1 MFGKLIK
8 AEWRAS
14 RRVAGI
20 LCLAVLIAA
29 LVLGLVGCG
38 LFMAETRSW
47 NVHGTVEIVVALL
60 CVAAIMVINV
70 AWAASIFYALWRFY
84 RSRFTEEGYLTFT
97 LPVNGH
103 QLMLSSILASILE
116 ILAVLLATAVAC
128 VLGLGISALGIPWN
142 EAPADFWPRLWEELE
157 KLWLEFV
164 PYGGVVAEVA
174 LAAFL
179 TALSQLIMLML
190 AVTIGGM
197 AAKKHPILMAILV
210 YYGISLVWT
219 IIEVTVLVGNGALNK
234 TLSVMGTMNVLSAVT
249 IVGGYFIMYFL
260 TTRKLNLN

>member
-14 RRVAGI
+14 RRVVGL
-20 LCLAVLIAA
+20 LCLAVLIAG
-29 LVLGLVGCG
+29 LVLGGIGCG
-38 LFMAETRSW
+38 LFLAETHNW
-47 NVHGTVEIVVALL
+47 QVHGTVELLLALL
-60 CVAAIMVINV
+60 AAAAMMTMAI
-70 AWAASIFYALWRFY
+70 AWAASVFYALWRFY
-84 RSRFTEEGYLTFT
+84 KSRFTEEGYLTFT

-128 VLGLGISALGIPWN
+128 VLGLGISALGLPWK
-142 EAPADFWPRLWEELE
+142 EVPADFWPRLWEELE

>member
-14 RRVAGI
+14 RRVVGL
-20 LCLAVLIAA
+20 LCLAVLLAG
-29 LVLGLVGCG
+29 LVLGGIGCG
-38 LFMAETRSW
+38 LFLGETYNW
-47 NVHGTVEIVVALL
+47 HMHGTVELLLALL
-60 CVAAIMVINV
+60 TAAAMMTMAI
-70 AWAASIFYALWRFY
+70 AWAASVFYALWRFY
-84 RSRFTEEGYLTFT
+84 KSRFTEEGYLTFT

-116 ILAVLLATAVAC
+116 ILAVILATAAATLLGMGVCA
-128 VLGLGISALGIPWN
+128 LGLPWK
-142 EAPADFWPRLWEELE
+142 EVPADFWPKAWEQLE
-157 KLWLEFV
+157 ELWLEFV
-164 PYGGVVAEVA
+164 PYGGVVAEAA

-197 AAKKHPILMAILV
+197 AAKKHPILMAIMV

>member
-14 RRVAGI
+14 RRVVGL
-20 LCLAVLIAA
+20 LCLAVLLAG
-29 LVLGLVGCG
+29 LVLGGIGCG
-38 LFMAETRSW
+38 LFLAETHNW
-47 NVHGTVEIVVALL
+47 QVHGTVELLLALL
-60 CVAAIMVINV
+60 AAAAMMTMAI
-70 AWAASIFYALWRFY
+70 AWAASVFYALWRFY
-84 RSRFTEEGYLTFT
+84 KSRFTEEGYLTFT

-128 VLGLGISALGIPWN
+128 VLGLGISALGLPWN

>member
-8 AEWRAS
+8 AEWRSS
-14 RRVAGI
+14 RRVIGI

-38 LFMAETRSW
+38 LFMAETRGWS
-47 NVHGTVEIVVALL
+47 VHGTVEIVVALL
-60 CVAAIMVINV
+60 CVAAIMVIAV

-97 LPVNGH
+97 LPVNVH

-116 ILAVLLATAVAC
+116 ILAVLLATAVSC
-128 VLGLGISALGIPWN
+128 VLGLGISALGLPWN
-142 EAPADFWPRLWEELE
+142 EVPADFWPRLWEQLGE
-157 KLWLEFV
+157 LWLEFV
-164 PYGGVVAEVA
+164 PYGGVVAEAA

-179 TALSQLIMLML
+179 TALSRLIMLML

>member
-1 MFGKLIK
+1 MFGKLMK

-14 RRVAGI
+14 RRVVGI

-47 NVHGTVEIVVALL
+47 NVHGTVEMIVALL
-60 CVAAIMVINV
+60 CVAAVMVIAV

-128 VLGLGISALGIPWN
+128 VLDWGSALWAFPGTR
-142 EAPADFWPRLWEELE
+142 PRRTSGPGSGSSWGSCGRNLC
-157 KLWLEFV
+157 
-164 PYGGVVAEVA
+164 PT
-174 LAAFL
+174 AARWQRRRWRR
-179 TALSQLIMLML
+179 S
-190 AVTIGGM
+190 
-197 AAKKHPILMAILV
+197 
-210 YYGISLVWT
+210 
-219 IIEVTVLVGNGALNK
+219 
-234 TLSVMGTMNVLSAVT
+234 
-249 IVGGYFIMYFL
+249 
-260 TTRKLNLN
+260 

>member
-1 MFGKLIK
+1 M
-8 AEWRAS
+8 
-14 RRVAGI
+14 
-20 LCLAVLIAA
+20 
-29 LVLGLVGCG
+29 
-38 LFMAETRSW
+38 
-47 NVHGTVEIVVALL
+47 
-60 CVAAIMVINV
+60 
-70 AWAASIFYALWRFY
+70 
-84 RSRFTEEGYLTFT
+84 
-97 LPVNGH
+97 
-103 QLMLSSILASILE
+103 
-116 ILAVLLATAVAC
+116 
-128 VLGLGISALGIPWN
+128 
-142 EAPADFWPRLWEELE
+142 
-157 KLWLEFV
+157 
-164 PYGGVVAEVA
+164 PYGGVVAEAA

>member
-14 RRVAGI
+14 RRVVGI

-29 LVLGLVGCG
+29 LVLGFVGCG

-103 QLMLSSILASILE
+103 QLMLSSILASVLE
-116 ILAVLLATAVAC
+116 ILLVGLATVAAMA
-128 VLGLGISALGIPWN
+128 LAFGIFAAGLPWN
-142 EAPADFWPRLWEELE
+142 EVDSTSWGLLWSRWGEL
-157 KLWLEFV
+157 LDSFR
-164 PYGGVVAEVA
+164 PVASDVLLVLLNMA
-174 LAAFL
+174 LMGLATLL
-179 TALSQLIMLML
+179 TLML
-190 AVTIGGM
+190 AVTIGAT
-197 AAKKHPILMAILV
+197 AAKKHPILLAIAV
-210 YYGISLVWT
+210 YYGLSLVRMAACLNAANACT
-219 IIEVTVLVGNGALNK
+219 SSGA
-234 TLSVMGTMNVLSAVT
+234 TLAALAGVNAAAMLIA
-249 IVGGYFIMYFL
+249 YFWMYYL
-260 TTRKLNLN
+260 TSRKLNLS

>member
-14 RRVAGI
+14 RRVVGL
-20 LCLAVLIAA
+20 LCLAVLLAG
-29 LVLGLVGCG
+29 LVLGGIGCG
-38 LFMAETRSW
+38 LFLGETYNW
-47 NVHGTVEIVVALL
+47 HMHGTVELLLALL
-60 CVAAIMVINV
+60 TAAAMMTMAI
-70 AWAASIFYALWRFY
+70 AWAASVFYALWRFY
-84 RSRFTEEGYLTFT
+84 KSRFTEEGYLTYT
-97 LPVNGH
+97 LPVSGH
-103 QLMLSSILASILE
+103 QLMLSAILSSVLE
-116 ILAVLLATAVAC
+116 ILAVILATVAATL
-128 VLGLGISALGIPWN
+128 LGLGISALGIPWN

>member
-14 RRVAGI
+14 RRVVGI

-38 LFMAETRSW
+38 LYMAETRSW

-60 CVAAIMVINV
+60 CVAAVMVIGV

-116 ILAVLLATAVAC
+116 ILAVLLATVVATLLGMGVC
-128 VLGLGISALGIPWN
+128 ALGLPWK
-142 EAPADFWPRLWEELE
+142 EVPADFWPRLWEQLE
-157 KLWLEFV
+157 ELWLEFV
-164 PYGGVVAEVA
+164 PYGGVVAEAA

-234 TLSVMGTMNVLSAVT
+234 TFSVMGTMDVLSAVT

>member
-1 MFGKLIK
+1 
-8 AEWRAS
+8 
-14 RRVAGI
+14 
-20 LCLAVLIAA
+20 
-29 LVLGLVGCG
+29 
-38 LFMAETRSW
+38 
-47 NVHGTVEIVVALL
+47 
-60 CVAAIMVINV
+60 
-70 AWAASIFYALWRFY
+70 
-84 RSRFTEEGYLTFT
+84 
-97 LPVNGH
+97 
-103 QLMLSSILASILE
+103 MLSSILASILE

-164 PYGGVVAEVA
+164 PYGGVVAEAA

>member
-14 RRVAGI
+14 RRVVGL
-20 LCLAVLIAA
+20 LCLAVLIAG
-29 LVLGLVGCG
+29 LVLGGIGCG
-38 LFMAETRSW
+38 LFLAETHNW
-47 NVHGTVEIVVALL
+47 QVHGTVELLLALL
-60 CVAAIMVINV
+60 AAAAMMTMAI
-70 AWAASIFYALWRFY
+70 AWAASVFYALWRFY
-84 RSRFTEEGYLTFT
+84 KSRFTEEGYLTFT

-128 VLGLGISALGIPWN
+128 VLGLGISALGLPWK
-142 EAPADFWPRLWEELE
+142 EVPADFWPRLWEELE

-164 PYGGVVAEVA
+164 PYGGVVAEAA

>member
-14 RRVAGI
+14 RRVVGI

-29 LVLGLVGCG
+29 LVLGFVGCG

-142 EAPADFWPRLWEELE
+142 EAPADFWPRLWEQLGAV
-157 KLWLEFV
+157 WSEFAR
-164 PYGGVVAEVA
+164 YGDIAVQAA
-174 LAAFL
+174 LMML
-179 TALSQLIMLML
+179 LGALSQLIVLML

>member
-14 RRVAGI
+14 RRVVGI

-47 NVHGTVEIVVALL
+47 NIHGTVEIVVALL
-60 CVAAIMVINV
+60 CVAAVMVIGV

-142 EAPADFWPRLWEELE
+142 EAPADFWPRLWEQLGAV
-157 KLWLEFV
+157 WSEFAR
-164 PYGGVVAEVA
+164 YGDIAVQAA
-174 LAAFL
+174 LMML
-179 TALSQLIMLML
+179 LGALSQLIVLML

-197 AAKKHPILMAILV
+197 AAKKHPILMALLAYCGIGFV
-210 YYGISLVWT
+210 QMVISL
-219 IIEVTVLVGNGALNK
+219 TVLASDLVLTNGL
-234 TLSVMGTMNVLSAVT
+234 TVGTMYAMPLVT
-249 IVGGYFIMYFL
+249 ILGGYFLMYFL